1 MKILSLFEEY
11 TGNSKVQPTTDL
23 TNPWAL
29 DCNGNPILPE
39 NAERHGNYTCPKCHE
54 PLNVRKR
61 GKGEHSRRDHFYHK
75 ADTACRG
82 FTPHETESYIHKTAK
97 AGIFKILQSCIEKN
111 EQFTV
116 SWNCPTCGKQFNGNL
131 LHHAKSVQIEKQ
143 FEDNADG
150 QDHKQPDISLIDEN
164 GKLIVA
170 IEIVYTHDI
179 EPDTWEFYN
188 ANNIV
193 VLRLKFETV
202 EELNDLKLK
211 LQNPDSVN
219 VCLNVTCKECQTMH
233 QPHIIHPLKNQ
244 QDKYFALSVAVVS
257 PFEDIL
263 YWGLPF
269 NDNDKH
275 NADMF
280 AKERWPNIPIN
291 LEYSIHNG
299 IHFAGL
305 RVQQQRIIQKP
316 MIQRPQYRRTHLT
329 LDKMEALGFNGYLKT
344 IGGRYKSKSKT
355 TSKSKPKT
363 SSNYGKRSSG
373 TNRSGGKRRK

>member
-61 GKGEHSRRDHFYHK
+61 GKGEHSRRDHFCHK

-97 AGIFKILQSCIEKN
+97 TGIFKILQSCIEKN

-143 FEDNADG
+143 FEDKAEG
-150 QDHKQPDISLIDEN
+150 QDYKQPDISLINEN

-202 EELNDLKLK
+202 EELNDLKHK

-219 VCLNVTCKECQTMH
+219 VCLNVMCNECQTMH

-263 YWGLPF
+263 YFGLPF
-269 NDNDKH
+269 SEQDKQ
-275 NADMF
+275 NAESF
-280 AKERWPNIPIN
+280 TQNNWPNVHIKLDYN
-291 LEYSIHNG
+291 VQNEIHYARL
-299 IHFAGL
+299 I
-305 RVQQQRIIQKP
+305 VQQRYLQQQPVYRPIQ
-316 MIQRPQYRRTHLT
+316 RRTHPT
-329 LDKMEALGFNGYLKT
+329 IDEIEARSYYGYQKSS
-344 IGGRYKSKSKT
+344 GGKNKSKSKS

-363 SSNYGKRSSG
+363 SSNYGKRSSR